1 MIDEEKIRILVK
13 EELTKAEVNSLI
25 NNKVESILQSNEF
38 KRKVKAIPADVLEDL
53 YRTMYQKKA
62 FWQSSVKQ
70 GSYMNEDIKNRKFS
84 DVKRINFLMI

>member
-25 NNKVESILQSNEF
+25 NNKVDSIFQSNEF
-38 KRKVKAIPADVLEDL
+38 KRKVKAITADVLEDL

-62 FWQSSVKQ
+62 FWQLSVKQ
-70 GSYMNEDIKNRKFS
+70 G
-84 DVKRINFLMI
+84 

>member
-25 NNKVESILQSNEF
+25 NNKVDSILQSNEF
-38 KRKVKAIPADVLEDL
+38 KRKVKAITADVLEDL

-62 FWQSSVKQ
+62 FWQLSVKQ
-70 GSYMNEDIKNRKFS
+70 G
-84 DVKRINFLMI
+84 

>member
-1 MIDEEKIRILVK
+1 MKKINMIDEEKIRILVK

-25 NNKVESILQSNEF
+25 NNKVDSILQSNEF
-38 KRKVKAIPADVLEDL
+38 KRKVKAITADVLEDL

-70 GSYMNEDIKNRKFS
+70 G
-84 DVKRINFLMI
+84 

>member
-25 NNKVESILQSNEF
+25 NNKVDSILQSNEF
-38 KRKVKAIPADVLEDL
+38 KRKVKAIAADVLEDL

-70 GSYMNEDIKNRKFS
+70 G
-84 DVKRINFLMI
+84 

>member
-25 NNKVESILQSNEF
+25 NNKVDSILQSNEF
-38 KRKVKAIPADVLEDL
+38 KRKVKAITADVLEDL
-53 YRTMYQKKA
+53 YRTMYQKKT

-70 GSYMNEDIKNRKFS
+70 G
-84 DVKRINFLMI
+84 

>member
-1 MIDEEKIRILVK
+1 MIDEEKIRSLVN

-25 NNKVESILQSNEF
+25 NNKVDSILQSNKF
-38 KRKVKAIPADVLEDL
+38 KRKVKAITADVLEDL

-70 GSYMNEDIKNRKFS
+70 G
-84 DVKRINFLMI
+84 

>member
-1 MIDEEKIRILVK
+1 MIDEEKIRSLVN

-25 NNKVESILQSNEF
+25 NNKVDSILQSNEF
-38 KRKVKAIPADVLEDL
+38 KRKVKTITADVLEDL

-70 GSYMNEDIKNRKFS
+70 G
-84 DVKRINFLMI
+84 

>member
-1 MIDEEKIRILVK
+1 MIDEEKIRSLVN

-25 NNKVESILQSNEF
+25 NNKVDSILQSNEF
-38 KRKVKAIPADVLEDL
+38 KRKVKAITADVLGDL

-70 GSYMNEDIKNRKFS
+70 G
-84 DVKRINFLMI
+84 